1 MTVKSKAERILL
13 TLIFISTI
21 TYIFVHFGIFIY
33 NSQDSTSTD
42 RVWVGIL
49 LIVLAIVIT
58 NIFAFVMKVL
68 RGKNED

>member
-1 MTVKSKAERILL
+1 MKVKGKTERILL

-42 RVWVGIL
+42 RVWVL